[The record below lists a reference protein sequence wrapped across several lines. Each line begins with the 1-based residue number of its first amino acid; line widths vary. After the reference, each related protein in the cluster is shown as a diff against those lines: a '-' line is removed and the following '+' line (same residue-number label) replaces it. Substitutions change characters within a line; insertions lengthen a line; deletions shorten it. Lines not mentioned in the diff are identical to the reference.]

1 MSFLPRT
8 QYSKRILEIAT
19 PAIAGMSSQMVVSV
33 VDTAMVGRLG
43 ESSIALAAMGLGV
56 LATWTITS
64 FFTSLGAGTHILVA
78 RRYGE
83 GRFGG
88 AGTVLNNSVAV
99 SLFLGMLFGLL
110 GYFYAYEFIS
120 LLSSDDSVAVL
131 AGDYIKYRSIGLPFF
146 LVAVSYRGFF
156 YGIGHTK
163 VFMYSAV
170 VMYVFNIVFNF
181 LLIFGNLGFPRMGVA
196 GAGLAASIGMI
207 MGFFFFLVVTFSK
220 KYRTKY
226 KYYDALSLTWKQIG
240 PIVKI
245 SLPVAFQNIL
255 ILFGFLMF
263 VAITGIL
270 GTLEQASTQVVIT
283 ALFLSFMPCFGFGIA
298 AQTLVGNSLG
308 EHKGDEAQHYG
319 VETAKLATIFTLA
332 LGVLFLTVPEFIVR
346 VITNNTEVTEIAVPL
361 IRLAGVAQVVYGSGI
376 ILAYSL
382 QAAGATVF
390 VMLTEVITHW
400 IIFLPVAYVIGV
412 VLGYGIMGAWTALPV
427 YVLAYSGTMWFKFM
441 RGSWKTIRV

>member
-1 MSFLPRT
+1 MSFLPKT

-33 VDTAMVGRLG
+33 IDTALVGRLD

-64 FFTSLGAGTHILVA
+64 FFTSLGAGTHIVVA
-78 RRYGE
+78 RRFGE
-83 GRFGG
+83 GRFAG
-88 AGTVLNNSVAV
+88 AGAVLNNSLAI
-99 SLFLGMLFGLL
+99 SLFLGVLFGVL

-120 LLSSDDSVAVL
+120 LLSSDDSVAIL

-146 LVAVSYRGFF
+146 LVTVSYRGFF

-170 VMYVFNIVFNF
+170 VSYVFNIIFNF

-207 MGFFFFLVVTFSK
+207 LGFLFFLFVTFSRN
-220 KYRTKY
+220 YRTKY
-226 KYYDALSLTWKQIG
+226 KYYDAFSIGWKQIA

-245 SLPVAFQNIL
+245 SVPVAFQNIL

-263 VAITGIL
+263 VAVTGMI

-283 ALFLSFMPCFGFGIA
+283 SLFLSFMPCFGFGIA

-308 EHKGDEAQHYG
+308 EHKPDEVQLFG
-319 VETAKLATIFTLA
+319 VETAKLATIFTIV
-332 LGVLFLTVPEFIVR
+332 LGALFLVFPEFIVS
-346 VITNNTEVTEIAVPL
+346 VITNNAQVMEIAVPL

-400 IIFLPVAYVIGV
+400 IIFLPVSYLVGV
-412 VLGYGIMGAWTALPV
+412 SLGYGIMGAWTALPV
-427 YVLAYSGTMWFKFM
+427 YVIAYSGTMWYKFM

>member
-1 MSFLPRT
+1 MSILPKTR
-8 QYSKRILEIAT
+8 YSKRILEIAY

-33 VDTAMVGRLG
+33 IDTAMVGRLQ

-64 FFTSLGAGTHILVA
+64 FFTSLGSGTHILVA
-78 RRYGE
+78 RREGE
-83 GRFGG
+83 GRFAG
-88 AGTVLNNSVAV
+88 AGAVLNNSLAV
-99 SLFLGMLFGLL
+99 SLVLGLVFGVL

-120 LLSSDDSVAVL
+120 LLSSDDGVAIM
-131 AGDYIKYRSIGLPFF
+131 AGDYIKWRSIGLPFF
-146 LVAVSYRGFF
+146 LVTVSYRGFF

-163 VFMYSAV
+163 VFMYSAIV
-170 VMYVFNIVFNF
+170 SYVFNIIFNF
-181 LLIFGNLGFPRMGVA
+181 LLIFGNFGFPKMGVA

-207 MGFFFFLVVTFSK
+207 LGFFFFLFVTFLK
-220 KYRTKY
+220 DYRIKYR
-226 KYYDALSLTWKQIG
+226 YYDSLSIGPKHMG
-240 PIVKI
+240 PIVRI
-245 SLPVAFQNIL
+245 SIPVAFQNIL

-263 VAITGIL
+263 VAVTGMI

-308 EHKGDEAQHYG
+308 EHKPNEAATYG
-319 VETAKLATIFTLA
+319 IETAKLATIFTIL
-332 LGVLFLTVPEFIVR
+332 LGIAFVAIPELILK
-346 VITNNTEVTEIAVPL
+346 VITNNDQVIAIATPL
-361 IRLAGVAQVVYGSGI
+361 LRLAGLAQVVYGSGI

-390 VMLTEVITHW
+390 VMYTEVITHW
-400 IIFLPVAYVIGV
+400 LLFLPVSYIVGV
-412 VLGYGIMGAWTALPV
+412 LLGNGIMGAWIALPV
-427 YVLAYSGTMWFKFM
+427 YVIAYSGTMWYKFM